1 MKLGEVLES
10 DGRVPLPPYIKREA
24 DASDLHTYQTAHAVN
39 EGSVAAPTA
48 GLHFSESLFSSIKSK
63 GSKVTAVTLHVGAGT
78 FKPMDSDD
86 ASKHEMHAERISVP
100 MATIDLLKKA
110 ILEGSPLIPIGTTS
124 TRTLESLYWWGV
136 KLKLADCDQ
145 NSTELRV
152 DQWDPY
158 RVSQSVGENLI
169 SLVMLIPLPRDDIRS
184 HERRM
189 E

>member
-1 MKLGEVLES
+1 
-10 DGRVPLPPYIKREA
+10 
-24 DASDLHTYQTAHAVN
+24 
-39 EGSVAAPTA
+39 
-48 GLHFSESLFSSIKSK
+48 
-63 GSKVTAVTLHVGAGT
+63 
-78 FKPMDSDD
+78 
-86 ASKHEMHAERISVP
+86 